1 MANTVFLIIIL
12 GFDVDLLVVE
22 RTDDNNVGT
31 QISSSNQKVDTANN
45 CSQTDVYG
53 PAELP
58 SGFSFDNL
66 KSDEECKAWTG
77 VTKGF
82 FLVLA
87 KFISSPSESESIIQR
102 NLLICLAK
110 LKTNL
115 SFNALAATF
124 SLNRHTVSRIF
135 VEVLDKLHEQ
145 VKDLLFWFPK
155 STTNA
160 RMPAAFKA
168 KYPNCR
174 VIIDATEV
182 KCEKPK
188 TLTQQVQLYS
198 NYKSSFTVKL
208 LVGIAPSGEFV
219 FISKAFGG
227 RVTDTFLTVNSGILQ
242 LLEPGDV
249 VLADKGFPQIEADV
263 NNSGAF
269 LVMPPFKRGDRQFS
283 DSENSEG
290 FKCSS
295 LRIHVERAIRR
306 LKYFNILSF
315 LTTDLIPHIDKINVV
330 IAFLCNNMPELI
342 KNH

>member
-1 MANTVFLIIIL
+1 M
-12 GFDVDLLVVE
+12 VE
-22 RTDDNNVGT
+22 RIDDRNIST
-31 QISSSNQKVDTANN
+31 QTCSNRSKVEVKTS
-45 CSQTDVYG
+45 CSQTDVFG
-53 PAELP
+53 TAEQQ
-58 SGFSFDNL
+58 SSFSFNNI
-66 KSDEECKAWTG
+66 KTDEECKAWTG
-77 VTKGF
+77 VTIGF

-87 KFISSPSESESIIQR
+87 KFISLPSQSESIVNR

-115 SFNALAATF
+115 SFNALGPMF
-124 SLNRHTVSRIF
+124 GLNRHKVSQIF
-135 VEVLDKLHEQ
+135 VEVLDKLYNE
-145 VKDLLFWFPK
+145 VKDLLYWFPK
-155 STTNA
+155 STIA
-160 RMPAAFKA
+160 SRMPTSFKD

-188 TLTQQVQLYS
+188 TLTQQVQMYS
-198 NYKSSFTVKL
+198 NYKSSFTVKF
-208 LVGIAPSGEFV
+208 LVGIAPSGEFI

-227 RVTDTFLTVNSGILQ
+227 RVTDTYLTVNSGILKF
-242 LLEPGDV
+242 LEPGDV
-249 VLADKGFPQIEADV
+249 VLADKGFPQIEADL

-269 LVMPPFKRGDRQFS
+269 LVMPPFKRGERQFS
-283 DSENSEG
+283 DSENTEG

-342 KNH
+342 RTH

>member
-1 MANTVFLIIIL
+1 MC
-12 GFDVDLLVVE
+12 
-22 RTDDNNVGT
+22 
-31 QISSSNQKVDTANN
+31 SSNAKVETSTS
-45 CSQTDVYG
+45 CSQTDVCG
-53 PAELP
+53 TAEPA
-58 SGFSFDNL
+58 SSFSFNRINT
-66 KSDEECKAWTG
+66 DEECKAWTG

-87 KFISSPSESESIIQR
+87 KFITSPTESESVVNR

-115 SFNALAATF
+115 SFIALSLLF
-124 SLNRHTVSRIF
+124 GLNRHTVSRIF
-135 VEVLDKLHEQ
+135 VEVLDKLYHE
-145 VKDLLFWFPK
+145 VKDLLYWFPK
-155 STTNA
+155 STIA
-160 RMPAAFKA
+160 SRMPATFKE

-188 TLTQQVQLYS
+188 TLTQQVQMYS

-208 LVGIAPSGEFV
+208 LVGIAPSGEFI

-249 VLADKGFPQIEADV
+249 VLADKGFPQIEADL

-269 LVMPPFKRGDRQFS
+269 LVMPPFKRGERQFS
-283 DSENSEG
+283 DSENTEG

-342 KNH
+342 KDH